1 MLARGTD
8 AAQPDIAESAGTVV
22 GTVPAVGRVVE
33 AVLPP
38 RMGTPFRWLVAS
50 TWTSALGDGIAVAA
64 GPLLVAS
71 QTSDPLLVA
80 LAGLLQ
86 RLPWLLFGLHAGV
99 LADRLDRRRVVIAVD
114 VLRAGV
120 LAVLVTALITGVVD
134 VPVVLVTV
142 FVLGTAEV
150 FADTTST
157 TLLPMVVP
165 RADLGIGNA
174 RLMAGHLTLNE
185 LAGPAVGAA
194 LFALGSAWPFAVQA
208 VCLLL
213 SALLVSRM
221 VVPRLPAPEGPRHVG
236 RDIAEGLRWTWGNP
250 AVRTLTLAIVTF
262 NVTWGAAWSVLVLYA
277 GERLGLGPVGF
288 GLLTTVA
295 GLGGIVGTAGYDW
308 LERHASLAWI
318 MRVGLAI
325 ETLTHL
331 GLALTTTPWVAMVI
345 MFAFGAHAF
354 VWGTT
359 SRTVRMRAVP
369 LELQG
374 RVGSVYKLGVF
385 GGIVAGQALG
395 GVIARI
401 WGVTGPFWF
410 AFAGSA
416 VILALIWRELAH
428 IAHADEEAVRAG

>member
-1 MLARGTD
+1 M
-8 AAQPDIAESAGTVV
+8 
-22 GTVPAVGRVVE
+22 GRIVD
-33 AVLPP
+33 AVLPA
-38 RMGTPFRWLVAS
+38 RMGTSFRWLVG
-50 TWTSALGDGIAVAA
+50 SAWVGNLGDGIALAA

-99 LADRLDRRRVVIAVD
+99 LADRVDRRLVVVAVD
-114 VLRAGV
+114 LVRAFVL
-120 LAVLVTALITGVVD
+120 
-134 VPVVLVTV
+134 VVLVGALVTGAVDTTV
-142 FVLGTAEV
+142 VLVAMFLLGTAEV
-150 FADTTST
+150 FADTTSA

-174 RLMAGHLTLNE
+174 RMMTATITMNQLV
-185 LAGPAVGAA
+185 GPSVGAA
-194 LFALGSAWPFAVQA
+194 LFALGTAWPFVVQA

-213 SALLVSRM
+213 GALLVSRM
-221 VVPRLPAPEGPRHVG
+221 VVPPLPVVDGPRHVG
-236 RDIAEGLRWTWGNP
+236 RDIAEGFRWTWANP

-262 NVTWGAAWSVLVLYA
+262 NVTYGAAWSVLVLYA
-277 GERLGLGPVGF
+277 TDRLGLGPIGF
-288 GLLTTVA
+288 GLLTTVGA
-295 GLGGIVGTAGYDW
+295 LGGIAGTAGYDW
-308 LERHASLAWI
+308 LERHASLAAI
-318 MRVGLAI
+318 MRVGLVV
-325 ETLTHL
+325 ETFTHL

-345 MFAFGAHAF
+345 MFVFGVHAF

-369 LELQG
+369 HHLQG
-374 RVGSVYKLGVF
+374 RVGSLYSIGVF

-410 AFAGSA
+410 AFVGSA

-428 IAHADEEAVRAG
+428 IAHADEESLAASA